1 MARMYSRK
9 HGKSGSKK
17 PPYKI
22 VPKWMEYDKKKVEEL
37 VVGLAKEKYTSA
49 QIGII
54 LRDQY
59 GIPDVEIATKKS
71 IAKIMKEHELYPSMP
86 EDMMSFLRKAVI
98 LRDHLQRNK
107 KDKLS
112 KKGLINLESKIRRL
126 GKYYSR
132 TGELPKNWVYSPE
145 EAKLIVQK

>member
-9 HGKSGSKK
+9 KGRSGSKK

-22 VPKWMEYDKKKVEEL
+22 VPKWVEYDKKAVEEL
-37 VVGLAKEKYTSA
+37 VVKLAKEKYSSA
-49 QIGII
+49 QIGMV

-59 GIPDVEIATKKS
+59 GIPDVATITKKS
-71 IAKIMKEHELYPSMP
+71 VAKIMKQEELYPSMP
-86 EDMMSFLRKAVI
+86 EDMINLLKKAVI
-98 LRDHLQRNK
+98 LREHLKKNK

-112 KKGLINLESKIRRL
+112 KKGLENLESKIRRL
-126 GKYYSR
+126 GKYYSKIDM
-132 TGELPKNWVYSPE
+132 LPKNWIYNPD